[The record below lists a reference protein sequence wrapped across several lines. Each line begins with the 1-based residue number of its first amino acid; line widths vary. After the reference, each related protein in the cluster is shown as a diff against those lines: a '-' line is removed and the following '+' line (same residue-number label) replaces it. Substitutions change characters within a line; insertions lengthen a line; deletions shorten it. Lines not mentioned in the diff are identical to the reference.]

1 MKRICLFLAL
11 FVTAGA
17 VAPAATAQLR
27 KAERALE
34 AQNFE
39 EAHSIVQARLKDKPN
54 DHNAFDLLARIHE
67 AEAMASEGEAFLEH
81 WKEMVAAYRQLLE
94 VRPRS
99 EAEVTTKLL
108 IAYQNS
114 FMGGVELFNGAR
126 EALDAEAG
134 AELFMKA
141 SLQFRA
147 ASLVMPDSLDP
158 YLNWAYAAMSGGV
171 DIEAIEP
178 LKRALEIGPAEMEWY
193 NYLGRIYLSN
203 ERTDD
208 AVMALEEGVEMF
220 PGDEELQ
227 GLLLNA
233 YASTGQNDRA
243 IERYQER
250 VQAMPD
256 DRISRYNLG
265 SLLLQ
270 AERYNE
276 AIEQLEVAIAI
287 DDQHVDSH
295 YNLGA
300 AFINKATDIQRQ
312 AAALD
317 DSLRAERDSLS
328 QEEID
333 ARQEAY
339 FALDEEKKR
348 LMALAIPYLERAKV
362 LSEKLISEGVEVDIS
377 GICRALFQAY
387 GQTNAME
394 KLETVKVCSG
404 F

>member
-1 MKRICLFLAL
+1 M
-11 FVTAGA
+11 
-17 VAPAATAQLR
+17 PAATAQLR

-39 EAHSIVQARLKDKPN
+39 EAHSIVQARLEDKPN

-67 AEAMASEGEAFLEH
+67 AEAMASEGEVFLAH
-81 WKEMVAAYRQLLE
+81 WKEMVAAYRKLLE

-108 IAYQNS
+108 IAYQNAFS
-114 FMGGVELFNGAR
+114 GGVESFNGAQDP
-126 EALDAEAG
+126 ANADAK
-134 AELFMKA
+134 AEFYMKA

-147 ASLVMPDSLDP
+147 ASLVMPDSLYP
-158 YLNWAYAAMSGGV
+158 YLNWAYAAMSGDA

-178 LKRALEIGPAEMEWY
+178 LKRALAIGPAEVEWY
-193 NYLGRIYLSN
+193 NYLGRIYLTN
-203 ERTDD
+203 KRADD
-208 AVMALEEGVEMF
+208 AVEPLEEGVEMF
-220 PGDEELQ
+220 PDDEELQ
-227 GLLLNA
+227 GWLLNA
-233 YASTGQNDRA
+233 YADTGQNDRA

-250 VQAMPD
+250 VQDMPD

-270 AERYNE
+270 AERYDE
-276 AIEQLEVAIAI
+276 AIEQLEAAIAI
-287 DDQHVDSH
+287 DDEHVDSH

-312 AAALD
+312 VSALD
-317 DSLRAERDSLS
+317 DTLRAKRETLS
-328 QEEID
+328 KEEIEEEQ
-333 ARQEAY
+333 AKV
-339 FALDEEKKR
+339 FALDDEKKR
-348 LMALAIPYLERAKV
+348 LMELAIPYLERAKM
-362 LSEKLISEGVEVDIS
+362 LSENLLSEGAEMDIS

-394 KLETVKVCSG
+394 KLETVKACAD